1 MGIAGDIIIIIV
13 FGLAAGLLFNMIKL
27 PPIIGYIIAGIVI
40 GPFTGGIS
48 VSDIPR
54 IELLAEIGV
63 ALLLFSIGLDLSFR
77 ELKDVRNIAI
87 IGTVIQIILCI
98 ILGLIFGYFM
108 NLPLNV
114 SLVFGMIISLSSTM
128 VVLKVLMSRGLIGT
142 LSSKVMIGML
152 IVQDLAAIPMMIVI
166 PQLQNMKGNLPVIGL
181 TILKAVLVLVL
192 IIVIGVRLIPFILK
206 YVAKLNSRELFL
218 ITITAIGL
226 GIGYVTHMFGLSL
239 AFGAFVAG
247 MVISESDYSHQALND
262 IIPLRDVFG
271 LVFFTSIGMLLDPKV
286 ISENI
291 AAITTLVLLIV
302 AGKFMI
308 FSSLALIF
316 KYRNIIP
323 LALGLGLAQIGEF
336 SFVLARTG
344 EQAGVIDKN
353 FYSLVLAVSVITMIL
368 SPFLSMLSTPLY
380 SLKRKWFKNEQV
392 QTINM
397 PDGGLSNHVLIAGGG
412 RVGSQIS
419 AVLSRLNFPFIIIEQ
434 DFRRFEKTKNEGY
447 PVIYGDAGQETVL
460 TAADIHRAKLLIITA
475 PSIITAREVLA
486 VVEHHNPGID
496 VIVRAND
503 LDQIKELQKLNIT
516 EIVQPEFEASLEI
529 IRQALL
535 HLDCQVTGIQNI
547 IDEMRRSAYSSGS
560 NQLLN
565 PSSLSK
571 LKDTPFLLETG
582 WYEIKKGNLF
592 EGKSAIDLEV
602 RKQTGIS
609 IVGLMRE
616 GVFTPNPEP
625 VTVFTSGDLVAVIGI
640 PEQRK
645 IFEDIYFKNSSW
657 YPEKFKTSSEKSS

>member
-1 MGIAGDIIIIIV
+1 MGIAGDLIIVIV
-13 FGLAAGLLFNMIKL
+13 FGLAAGLIFNMIKL

-40 GPFTGGIS
+40 GPFTGGIT

-54 IELLAEIGV
+54 VELLAEIGV
-63 ALLLFSIGLDLSFR
+63 ALLLFSIGLDLSFK
-77 ELKDVRNIAI
+77 ELKDVKGIAI
-87 IGTVIQIILCI
+87 FGTSIQILLCI
-98 ILGLIFGYFM
+98 LLGYGMGYFM
-108 NLPLNV
+108 NLPVNV
-114 SLVFGMIISLSSTM
+114 SIVFGMIISLSSTM

-166 PQLQNMKGNLPVIGL
+166 PQLNNIKGNLPVIGL
-181 TILKAVLVLVL
+181 TILKALLVLFL

-286 ISENI
+286 ISGNI
-291 AAITTLVLLIV
+291 KLITVLVILIV
-302 AGKFMI
+302 AGKFFI
-308 FSSLALIF
+308 FSSLSLIF

-344 EQAGVIDKN
+344 EQSGVLDKN

-368 SPFLSMLSTPLY
+368 SPFLTMLSTPLY
-380 SLKRKWFKNEQV
+380 SLKRKMFKNEQV

-397 PDGGLSNHVLIAGGG
+397 PDGGLSGHVLIAGGG
-412 RVGSQIS
+412 RVGTQVSE
-419 AVLSRLNFPFIIIEQ
+419 VLNRLNFPFIIIEQ
-434 DFRRFEKTKNEGY
+434 DFRRFEKTKNAGF
-447 PVIYGDAGQETVL
+447 PVIYGDAGQESVL
-460 TAADIHRAKLLIITA
+460 NAAYIHKAKLIIVTA

-486 VVEHHNPGID
+486 AAALHNPEID
-496 VIVRAND
+496 IIVRAND
-503 LDQIKELQKLNIT
+503 MDQIKELQKLDID

-529 IRQALL
+529 IRQALV
-535 HLDCQVTGIQNI
+535 HLDCQVSGIQSI
-547 IDEMRRSAYSSGS
+547 IDEMRRTAYASDRHQKLNSST
-560 NQLLN
+560 
-565 PSSLSK
+565 LSK

-582 WYEIKKGNLF
+582 WYEIKPGNPF
-592 EGKSAIDLEV
+592 EGKSVVELEV
-602 RKQTGIS
+602 RKKTGVS

-616 GVFTPNPEP
+616 GEFTPNPAP
-625 VTVFTSGDLVAVIGI
+625 DLVFVSGDLVAVIGI
-640 PEQRK
+640 PEKRR
-645 IFEDIYFKNSSW
+645 IFDEMYFK
-657 YPEKFKTSSEKSS
+657 TV

>member
-98 ILGLIFGYFM
+98 ILGLGFGYFM
-108 NLPLNV
+108 DLPVNV
-114 SLVFGMIISLSSTM
+114 SIVFGMIISLSSTM
-128 VVLKVLMSRGLIGT
+128 VVIKVLMSRGLIGT

-166 PQLQNMKGNLPVIGL
+166 PQLQNMTGNLPVIGL
-181 TILKAVLVLVL
+181 TILKAALVLVI

-291 AAITTLVLLIV
+291 ATITTLVFLIV
-302 AGKFMI
+302 AGKFLI
-308 FSSLALIF
+308 FSSLAMIF

-380 SLKRKWFKNEQV
+380 SLKRKWFTNEQV

-397 PDGGLSNHVLIAGGG
+397 PVGGLSNHVLIAGGG

-419 AVLSRLNFPFIIIEQ
+419 DVLSRLNFPFIIIEQ
-434 DFRRFEKTKNEGY
+434 DFRRFEKAKNDGY

-486 VVEHHNPGID
+486 VVEHHNPEID

-547 IDEMRRSAYSSGS
+547 IDEMRRGAYSSGS

-565 PSSLSK
+565 VSSLSK

-582 WYEIKKGNLF
+582 WYEIKEGDIF
-592 EGKSAIDLEV
+592 EGKSAIELDV

-609 IVGLMRE
+609 IVGLMRD

-625 VTVFTSGDLVAVIGI
+625 VTVFKSGDIIAVIGI

-645 IFEDIYFKNSSW
+645 IFENIYFKNSTW
-657 YPEKFKTSSEKSS
+657 YPNKFKTSSDKAV

>member
-27 PPIIGYIIAGIVI
+27 PPIIGYIIAGIII
-40 GPFTGGIS
+40 GPFTGGIT

-77 ELKDVRNIAI
+77 ELKDVKGIAI
-87 IGTVIQIILCI
+87 AGTILQIFLCI
-98 ILGLIFGYFM
+98 LFGYGMGHFTG
-108 NLPLNV
+108 LPVSV
-114 SLVFGMIISLSSTM
+114 SLIFGMIISLSSTM
-128 VVLKVLMSRGLIGT
+128 VVLKVLMNRGLIGT

-166 PQLQNMKGNLPVIGL
+166 PQLQNIEKNLPLIGF
-181 TILKAVLVLVL
+181 TVLKAFIVLFIIILVG
-192 IIVIGVRLIPFILK
+192 IRLIPFILK

-226 GIGYVTHMFGLSL
+226 GIGYVTHIFGLSL

-262 IIPLRDVFG
+262 IIPLRDIFG
-271 LVFFTSIGMLLDPKV
+271 LVFFTSIGMLIDPVFVSTDFVK
-286 ISENI
+286 II
-291 AAITTLVLLIV
+291 ILVALIV
-302 AGKFMI
+302 AGKFII
-308 FSSLALIF
+308 FYSIAMIF

-336 SFVLARTG
+336 SFVLARTAVQG
-344 EQAGVIDKN
+344 GVIDKD
-353 FYSLVLAVSVITMIL
+353 FYSLVLSVSVITMIL

-380 SLKRKWFKNEQV
+380 SLKRKWFKHESV

-397 PDGGLSNHVLIAGGG
+397 PDGGLAGHVIIAGGG

-419 AVLSRLNFPFIIIEQ
+419 AVLSRLNFQFIIIEQ
-434 DFRRFEKTKNEGY
+434 DFRRFEKAKEEGF

-460 TAADIHRAKLLIITA
+460 SAADIDKAKLLIITA
-475 PSIITAREVLA
+475 PSLITAREILSVA
-486 VVEHHNPGID
+486 GHNNPDIKI
-496 VIVRAND
+496 IVRAND
-503 LDQIKELQKLNIT
+503 LNQIKELQELNVN

-535 HLDCQVTGIQNI
+535 HLDCQVSGIQNI
-547 IDEMRRSAYSSGS
+547 IDEIRHGVYASGRNS
-560 NQLLN
+560 K
-565 PSSLSK
+565 LSMSMLSR

-582 WYEIKKGNLF
+582 WYEIKQESIFK
-592 EGKSAIDLEV
+592 GKSSIDLEV
-602 RKQTGIS
+602 RSKTGVS
-609 IVGLMRE
+609 IVGLMRD
-616 GVFTPNPEP
+616 GDFTPNPGPE
-625 VTVFTSGDLVAVIGI
+625 VIFRSGDIIAVIGI
-640 PEQRK
+640 PEKRR
-645 IFEDIYFKNSSW
+645 IFENIFFKEDSALNK
-657 YPEKFKTSSEKSS
+657 EKCSL

>member
-1 MGIAGDIIIIIV
+1 MGIAGDLIIIIV
-13 FGLAAGLLFNMIKL
+13 FALAAGLIFNMIKL

-40 GPFTGGIS
+40 GPFTGGIT
-48 VSDIPR
+48 VTDIPR

-63 ALLLFSIGLDLSFR
+63 ALLLFSIGLDLSFK
-77 ELKDVRNIAI
+77 ELRDVKGIAI
-87 IGTVIQIILCI
+87 FGTLIQIFLCI
-98 ILGLIFGYFM
+98 LFGYGIGYVL
-108 NLPLNV
+108 NLPANV
-114 SLVFGMIISLSSTM
+114 SIVFGMVISLSSTM

-166 PQLQNMKGNLPVIGL
+166 PKLHDVKANLPVIGI
-181 TILKAVLVLVL
+181 TILKALLVLF
-192 IIVIGVRLIPFILK
+192 IIIIIGVRLIPFILK

-218 ITITAIGL
+218 ITITAVGL

-271 LVFFTSIGMLLDPKV
+271 LVFFTSIGMLLDPEV
-286 ISENI
+286 ISKNI
-291 AAITTLVLLIV
+291 ALISILVTLIV
-302 AGKFMI
+302 AGKFI
-308 FSSLALIF
+308 VFSSLSLLF

-344 EQAGVIDKN
+344 EQSGVIDKN

-368 SPFLSMLSTPLY
+368 SPFLTMLSAPLY
-380 SLKRKWFKNEQV
+380 SLKRKVFKHEQV

-397 PDGGLSNHVLIAGGG
+397 PEGGLSGHVLIAGGG
-412 RVGSQIS
+412 RVGSQVA
-419 AVLSRLNFPFIIIEQ
+419 AVLNRLNFPFIIIEQ
-434 DFRRFEKTKNEGY
+434 DFRRFEKVKNEGF

-460 TAADIHRAKLLIITA
+460 HAAYINKAKLVIVTA

-486 VVEHHNPGID
+486 AATLHNHEID
-496 VIVRAND
+496 IIVRAND
-503 LDQIKELQKLNIT
+503 MDQIKELQRLDIK
-516 EIVQPEFEASLEI
+516 EIVQPEFEAGLEI
-529 IRQALL
+529 IRQALV
-535 HLDCQVTGIQNI
+535 HLDCQVSGIQNL
-547 IDEMRRSAYSSGS
+547 IDEMRRTAYASGRH
-560 NQLLN
+560 QKLN
-565 PSSLSK
+565 ASTLSK

-582 WYEIKKGNLF
+582 WYEIKPGSPF

-602 RKQTGIS
+602 RKNTGIS

-616 GVFTPNPEP
+616 GVFTPNPAP
-625 VTVFTSGDLVAVIGI
+625 DLVFESGDLVAVIGV
-640 PEQRK
+640 
-645 IFEDIYFKNSSW
+645 
-657 YPEKFKTSSEKSS
+657 PEKRRIFDEMYFAKSIIIQLLKVNNE